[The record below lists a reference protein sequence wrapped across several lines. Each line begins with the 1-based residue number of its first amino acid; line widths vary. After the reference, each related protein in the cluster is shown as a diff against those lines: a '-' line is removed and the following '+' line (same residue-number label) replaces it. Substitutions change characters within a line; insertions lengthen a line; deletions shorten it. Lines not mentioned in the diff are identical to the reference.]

1 MAPDDY
7 DYYLEEDNEER
18 EVEERSDEVEEED
31 DSLVRFWGKKI
42 PDVVDSGSKGFP
54 QIQDKD
60 WLDEHLIIDGLDKD
74 TANKIKDKIR
84 ERLTDER
91 LPTTESNEKR
101 KV

>member
-1 MAPDDY
+1 MSFKLDQFMDYMAQ
-7 DYYLEEDNEER
+7 
-18 EVEERSDEVEEED
+18 V
-31 DSLVRFWGKKI
+31 K
-42 PDVVDSGSKGFP
+42 
-54 QIQDKD
+54 DKD

-84 ERLTDER
+84 ETLTDEQ

>member
-1 MAPDDY
+1 MSFKLDQFMDYMAQ
-7 DYYLEEDNEER
+7 
-18 EVEERSDEVEEED
+18 V
-31 DSLVRFWGKKI
+31 K
-42 PDVVDSGSKGFP
+42 
-54 QIQDKD
+54 DKD

-91 LPTTESNEKR
+91 LPRTESNEER

>member
-1 MAPDDY
+1 MSFKLDQFMDYMAQ
-7 DYYLEEDNEER
+7 
-18 EVEERSDEVEEED
+18 V
-31 DSLVRFWGKKI
+31 K
-42 PDVVDSGSKGFP
+42 
-54 QIQDKD
+54 DKD

-74 TANKIKDKIR
+74 TAKQIKDKIR

>member
-1 MAPDDY
+1 MSFNLNQFMDYMAQ
-7 DYYLEEDNEER
+7 
-18 EVEERSDEVEEED
+18 V
-31 DSLVRFWGKKI
+31 K
-42 PDVVDSGSKGFP
+42 
-54 QIQDKD
+54 DKD

-91 LPTTESNEKR
+91 LPRTESNEER